1 MGYFLVMDTSS
12 FVRLFSNLEILEQW
26 RKKYGEFQI
35 VLSTLI
41 LNELKD
47 NVSKLIFD
55 GFNNLITVLEA
66 KRKYMR
72 KVEKL
77 ASEYGGKQ
85 VLSKADVSVLAIALE
100 LRERYNRGVII
111 ITEDYD
117 IQNLSEALSIEYS
130 SVQGKKIKRVLIF
143 YKKCKACG
151 RVYSGDLD
159 SCPDCGSR
167 EFEIIVRKSKKL

>member
-41 LNELKD
+41 VDELKD

-55 GFNNLITVLEA
+55 SFNDLITVLEA
-66 KRKYMR
+66 RKKYMS

-77 ASEYGGKQ
+77 ASRFGGKQ
-85 VLSKADVSVLAIALE
+85 VLSKADMSVIAIALE
-100 LRERYNRGVII
+100 LREKYNRDVII
-111 ITEDYD
+111 VTEDYD
-117 IQNLSEALSIEYS
+117 IQNLAEVLSIEYS
-130 SVQGKKIKRVLIF
+130 SIQGKKIKRVLRF

-159 SCPDCGSR
+159 ACPDCGSR
-167 EFEIIVRKSKKL
+167 EFEIVVRKPKKP

>member
-35 VLSTLI
+35 VLPTLVV
-41 LNELKD
+41 NELKD

-55 GFNNLITVLEA
+55 GFYDLITVFEA
-66 KRKYMR
+66 HKRYISR
-72 KVEKL
+72 VEKL
-77 ASEYGGKQ
+77 ASKFGGKQ
-85 VLSKADVSVLAIALE
+85 VLSKTDISVLAVALE
-100 LRERYNRGVII
+100 LKEKYNNEVVIV
-111 ITEDYD
+111 TEDYD
-117 IQNLSEALSIEYS
+117 IQNLAEVLSIGYS
-130 SVQGKKIKRVLIF
+130 SIQGKKIKRVLRF

-159 SCPDCGSR
+159 ACPDCGSR
-167 EFEIIVRKSKKL
+167 EFELVVRKPKKS